1 MLAAVPA
8 LGATPPSATR
18 REVAARAPE
27 PARPAATPDPTQTPS
42 ATSAPAPAPALATS
56 ESSAKIKDL
65 ERRVVQL
72 REQVFRSK
80 ARLNLLRE
88 TVMHGAIGTSK
99 AVIRHENTMGSSFK
113 LVRVAYAIDGQ
124 MLLSR
129 YDDSGEL
136 DDTKQFEVFSGAI
149 VPGSHTVTAVLQF
162 VGNDY
167 GALSYMKGY
176 KYTVR
181 ASHTFIAGESRT
193 SQVTVVAFERGGMT
207 TAFKD
212 KPAIEFKVRSEAE
225 HAPAAS
231 PAPRR

>member
-18 REVAARAPE
+18 REGAAPAPGGGAAA
-27 PARPAATPDPTQTPS
+27 PPPGPPRPAATPDPTQTPS

-136 DDTKQFEVFSGAI
+136 DNRGLMLLIVF
-149 VPGSHTVTAVLQF
+149 VVKLLAV
-162 VGNDY
+162 VISDSISNK
-167 GALSYMKGY
+167 S
-176 KYTVR
+176 
-181 ASHTFIAGESRT
+181 
-193 SQVTVVAFERGGMT
+193 
-207 TAFKD
+207 
-212 KPAIEFKVRSEAE
+212 
-225 HAPAAS
+225 
-231 PAPRR
+231 

>member
-1 MLAAVPA
+1 M
-8 LGATPPSATR
+8 
-18 REVAARAPE
+18 
-27 PARPAATPDPTQTPS
+27 
-42 ATSAPAPAPALATS
+42 
-56 ESSAKIKDL
+56 
-65 ERRVVQL
+65 VQL

-99 AVIRHENTMGSSFK
+99 ALIRHENLMGSAFK

-124 MLLSR
+124 MVLSR
-129 YDDSGEL
+129 SDDGGEL
-136 DDTKQFEVFSGAI
+136 DDSRQFEVFSGAI

-162 VGNDY
+162 VGNDF

-181 ASHTFIAGESRT
+181 GSHTFVAGENRT

-207 TAFKD
+207 TAFQD
-212 KPAIEFKVRSEAE
+212 KPAIEFKVRSEAD
-225 HAPAAS
+225 HAPAAR
-231 PAPRR
+231 PAPQR